1 MYQNAFTYN
10 KLGYGCALAWFMI
23 LVVGI
28 LTLILFKTQNKWVYY
43 ESEG

>member
-28 LTLILFKTQNKWVYY
+28 FDTDLVQDPEQVGIL
-43 ESEG
+43 